1 MQQLYGFISPQGQI
15 ARRILILR
23 SSECKESLLSK
34 LPSAVLHLQ
43 RYCKNQRLQ
52 KESPPFLYYPPF
64 FLAKS
69 KYSSQNLWSI
79 NNYLYLCR
87 VKCLKIT
94 IMATQVLQ
102 FNQAQQ
108 AVLNVISCLQSE
120 QDLADLKRTLVKFM
134 NDRLQREMDK
144 LWESGEMSN
153 EKLQE
158 MQSEH
163 LRTAYK

>member
-1 MQQLYGFISPQGQI
+1 MRINPDAAKVKDNKKNRHLFII
-15 ARRILILR
+15 ASI
-23 SSECKESLLSK
+23 
-34 LPSAVLHLQ
+34 
-43 RYCKNQRLQ
+43 
-52 KESPPFLYYPPF
+52 

-69 KYSSQNLWSI
+69 KYSSQNLWSF

-120 QDLADLKRTLVKFM
+120 QDLAHLKRTLVKFM
-134 NDRLQREMDK
+134 NDRLQREIDK

-163 LRTAYK
+163 LRTTYK